1 MQIQETSTWGEMGI
15 RVIGLAT
22 REFQKKAVYKKADER
37 ELVFEGFLLL
47 NDPPLA
53 DARQTI
59 ADLREHGVDVKV
71 ITGDNRYVTQAM
83 AVAVGLTTPK
93 ALTGFEIQS
102 MSESELAAAVEAHQL
117 FAEVDPQQ
125 KHQIVAAL
133 NKQGHIVG
141 YMGDGINDAPALKE
155 ADVGISVENA
165 VDVAKEAADVILQR
179 HDLQLVH
186 QGLVIGRATFANTL
200 KYVYITTSANF
211 GNMISMA
218 IASLFLPFLP
228 LLAKQILLNN
238 FLSDFPALAIGTDN
252 IDSEWKKKPHRW
264 NLKDVKKYMIS
275 FGLMSSAFDLLTF
288 LVLFYVLKSSPE
300 VFRTGWFVES
310 LLTEILI
317 IFVVRTRGPFYKSRP
332 NTALILLA
340 LIVSVTA
347 IA

>member
-1 MQIQETSTWGEMGI
+1 MGI

-133 NKQGHIVG
+133 KKQGHIVG

-165 VDVAKEAADVILQR
+165 VDVA
-179 HDLQLVH
+179 
-186 QGLVIGRATFANTL
+186 
-200 KYVYITTSANF
+200 
-211 GNMISMA
+211 
-218 IASLFLPFLP
+218 
-228 LLAKQILLNN
+228 
-238 FLSDFPALAIGTDN
+238 
-252 IDSEWKKKPHRW
+252 
-264 NLKDVKKYMIS
+264 
-275 FGLMSSAFDLLTF
+275 
-288 LVLFYVLKSSPE
+288 
-300 VFRTGWFVES
+300 
-310 LLTEILI
+310 
-317 IFVVRTRGPFYKSRP
+317 
-332 NTALILLA
+332 
-340 LIVSVTA
+340 
-347 IA
+347 